1 MNKKKCKIILPI
13 VLAAVVLAGAGIWQA
28 TRPKE
33 VTNYDVEF
41 EAVQE
46 APGQETS
53 ESSSGSAIQI
63 PGYKSISIPAG
74 TRDVSVELMN
84 PEENDVYFE
93 ISFYLPETDETIYTS
108 KMIRPLTTAETTMQ
122 ISRVTAATRVIPV
135 TLVTLATP
143 RTRTITPARQSLSRS
158 LIWAARRISGATRW
172 KRPLV
177 RDLNPG
183 ITTMTRCWKSIILLL
198 K

>member
-28 TRPKE
+28 ARPKE

-108 KMIRPLTTAETTMQ
+108 KMIRPGQHLYEITLEKEMEAGEYPLIVRYATYSADEAMTPRNGAE
-122 ISRVTAATRVIPV
+122 VNC
-135 TLVTLATP
+135 TLVVME
-143 RTRTITPARQSLSRS
+143 RQETAS
-158 LIWAARRISGATRW
+158 
-172 KRPLV
+172 
-177 RDLNPG
+177 
-183 ITTMTRCWKSIILLL
+183 
-198 K
+198 